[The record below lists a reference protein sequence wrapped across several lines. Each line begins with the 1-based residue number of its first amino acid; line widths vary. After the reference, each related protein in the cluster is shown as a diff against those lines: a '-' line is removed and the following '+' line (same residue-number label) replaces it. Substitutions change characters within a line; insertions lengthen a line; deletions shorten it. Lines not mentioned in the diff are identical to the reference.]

1 MGGVNND
8 PSIQTLYGIEPYYS
22 KFYNIE
28 WVRGLHAQMT
38 TIMRELRLQWQ
49 QVYIFSMCGVN
60 NETII
65 NILDRVE
72 SINT

>member
-28 WVRGLHAQMT
+28 WVRGLHAQIT

-49 QVYIFSMCGVN
+49 QVYIFEC
-60 NETII
+60 
-65 NILDRVE
+65 VE
-72 SINT
+72 SIMKPLSTFSTEWSQ